1 MTKKIVV
8 LFLLFIMIVLLIF
21 NINFKSSNK
30 SIYWYENYHIVSHAL
45 GQIDNYTYTN
55 SLEAFFKSYFGGNRI
70 FDADLK
76 WTNDGFLVL
85 RHDWYQNM
93 GIEYSSG
100 IRPSLND
107 FKQRK
112 IHNNYTPL
120 TLEEFLYVMVE
131 YNDIYVAFDAKDG
144 NIVSMWKKIVNIC
157 KKNNIEEVLDRV
169 IVSFYNYEDYFNIKD
184 IFLFKNYVIR
194 YYDVDK
200 NYNELLEF
208 CLKNNIKVVNISKYI
223 LNKSDEYNILL
234 KNGIKIFVAVEND
247 VENFK
252 KYYNMGITGVISDYI
267 LEEDLNG
274 L

>member
-1 MTKKIVV
+1 
-8 LFLLFIMIVLLIF
+8 
-21 NINFKSSNK
+21 
-30 SIYWYENYHIVSHAL
+30 
-45 GQIDNYTYTN
+45 
-55 SLEAFFKSYFGGNRI
+55 
-70 FDADLK
+70 
-76 WTNDGFLVL
+76 
-85 RHDWYQNM
+85 M

-144 NIVSMWKKIVNIC
+144 NFVSMWKKIVNIC

-252 KYYNMGITGVISDYI
+252 KYYNMGITGVISDYF
-267 LEEDLNG
+267 LEEDFNG